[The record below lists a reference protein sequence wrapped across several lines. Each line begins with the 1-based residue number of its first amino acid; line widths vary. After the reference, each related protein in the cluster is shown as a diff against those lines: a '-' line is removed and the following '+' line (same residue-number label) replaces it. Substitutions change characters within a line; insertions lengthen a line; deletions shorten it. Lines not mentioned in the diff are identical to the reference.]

1 MELKVITY
9 EESRL
14 EFFKKEL
21 KMAENKL
28 ARIERKRFTNCIERI
43 GMLSDSGAEVSYYRD
58 IVKMLEEKPNENDTM
73 RNDY

>member
-1 MELKVITY
+1 MEIKVITY

-28 ARIERKRFTNCIERI
+28 ARIERKRFKNCIERME
-43 GMLSDSGAEVSYYRD
+43 MLSDAGAEVSYYRD
-58 IVKMLEEKPNENDTM
+58 IVKMLEEKAK
-73 RNDY
+73 